1 MTESLVIKVQLM
13 ERDLSNIFEGRIPS
27 FPVSHFGWTLRYEI
41 QYFQEYLQAGKMI
54 STLCM
59 QCRKIQ
65 QQILRPQSQDYTA
78 EIAIKYND

>member
-1 MTESLVIKVQLM
+1 
-13 ERDLSNIFEGRIPS
+13 
-27 FPVSHFGWTLRYEI
+27 
-41 QYFQEYLQAGKMI
+41 MI

-65 QQILRPQSQDYTA
+65 QQILCPQSQDYTA